1 MKKPGKMVGL
11 ALASVT
17 QKPATRNYPFEKVP
31 MPNRFR
37 GMIKFTADKC
47 IGCKLCVRDCPAA
60 AIGIRKIA
68 DKQFECDIDNS
79 KCIFCAQCVLSCPR
93 AALESSPEY
102 ELAVINRDQLKM
114 VYRGEPRP
122 AAPADVAPKAETPA
136 ATASPD
142 AAKTEPQK

>member
-1 MKKPGKMVGL
+1 MKKAGKMVGL
-11 ALASVT
+11 ALFSAT
-17 QKPATRNYPFEKVP
+17 QKPATRNYPFEKIA

-37 GMIKFTADKC
+37 GMIKFTAEKC
-47 IGCKLCVRDCPAA
+47 IGCKMCVRDCPAG

-79 KCIFCAQCVLSCPR
+79 KCIFCAQCVLSCPK

-114 VYRGEPRP
+114 VYRGAPKP
-122 AAPADVAPKAETPA
+122 AAAPADAAPVEQAP
-136 ATASPD
+136 
-142 AAKTEPQK
+142 KTEPQK